1 MDRFIPKTTKI
12 IKTDFLS
19 TFLVFFP
26 LITLTMYLL
35 SYYVELFKEYPF
47 GIPVVS
53 GILCSALLLIR
64 IRYIKKLMANGVVA
78 EGKIDTVTYF
88 VDRCW
93 ITYSFEFQNT
103 GYKKRVLLNQTSWV
117 KNLNVNDR
125 VGIVIQYTNP
135 KKAVLKDAFN

>member
-1 MDRFIPKTTKI
+1 
-12 IKTDFLS
+12 
-19 TFLVFFP
+19 
-26 LITLTMYLL
+26 MYLL
-35 SYYVELFKEYPF
+35 SVYVGLFKDYPP

-64 IRYIKKLMANGVVA
+64 IRYIKKLMANGVVV
-78 EGKIDTVTYF
+78 EGKIDKLTYF
-88 VDRCW
+88 IDRCW

-125 VGIVIQYTNP
+125 VGIVVQYTNP
-135 KKAVLKDAFN
+135 KKVVLKDAFN